1 MQTETK
7 TLIKN
12 KCPRIWDN
20 SKICSM
26 SIRKLLRKELGTYT
40 IFKPGMVDSV
50 PKTHVRHK
58 YNYPESHGTSNRMP
72 AAKLH
77 MDG

>member
-1 MQTETK
+1 
-7 TLIKN
+7 
-12 KCPRIWDN
+12 
-20 SKICSM
+20 M

-50 PKTHVRHK
+50 PQTHVRHK